1 MRKLIKNKFAIATLV
16 LLGSVSCGNA
26 QDSVSDVGIK
36 PAVVVSPEIPEQ
48 IDIAGDVLLVNRTDI
63 REKLDRELTAFSY
76 MHSFTSALIKRANR
90 YFPEVEP
97 ILKEMGV
104 PDDFKYLMAVE
115 SNLDPRCVS
124 PMGAAGLWQIMPETA
139 RKLGLEVNKEV
150 DERYNT
156 ELATRAACQYLLD
169 AYKVYGNW
177 WNVAA
182 SYNAGQGYVTSELR
196 KQQQKHVVDAYLY
209 QETSRYF
216 YRIAAL
222 KVVMQN
228 PQGYGYMLEAEDLY
242 PPYKYKE
249 VVVDTTITSL
259 TDWAIEHG
267 TTLAFLKEANPWLR
281 TRELP
286 DESRK
291 KYTLRV
297 LTKEF
302 LYTKPTE
309 VPVHDKR
316 WIVE

>member
-156 ELATRAACQYLLD
+156 ELATRAACQ
-169 AYKVYGNW
+169 
-177 WNVAA
+177 
-182 SYNAGQGYVTSELR
+182 
-196 KQQQKHVVDAYLY
+196 
-209 QETSRYF
+209 
-216 YRIAAL
+216 
-222 KVVMQN
+222 
-228 PQGYGYMLEAEDLY
+228 
-242 PPYKYKE
+242 
-249 VVVDTTITSL
+249 
-259 TDWAIEHG
+259 
-267 TTLAFLKEANPWLR
+267 
-281 TRELP
+281 
-286 DESRK
+286 
-291 KYTLRV
+291 
-297 LTKEF
+297 
-302 LYTKPTE
+302 
-309 VPVHDKR
+309 
-316 WIVE
+316 